1 MPNKKRI
8 LVFAEYYLPGIKG
21 GGPITTIKN
30 MVDAL
35 SDFFEFR
42 IVTLDRDL
50 GDKEPYKGIKKGWNE
65 VGDASVLYLGP
76 KETKISGF
84 IKILKEEE
92 YDAIYFNSFFSVK
105 FTLKPLIAYKRLKLK
120 KQMIIAPRGE
130 FSKGALQLKSHI
142 KKLYLMIAKRL
153 FPLNKVIF
161 QASSEFE
168 KNDIK
173 AIFKEANVVIAPNI
187 RTKPIENLPFENK
200 TKGMLKIVFLSR
212 ISPKKNLLY
221 ALEVLKEIK
230 GELYFEIYGPI
241 EDKEYWNKCNEI
253 IKNLPA
259 NVKVSYCGQIKHDK
273 VIETLNNYHL
283 FFLPTL
289 GENYGHVIHEALLAG
304 CPVLISDQT
313 PWKDLQK
320 KGVGWDIPLKQKEEF
335 TKAISFMIQLSNKEF
350 RELSKKAR
358 QYGAEVSRDKTVIEA
373 NKNLFR
379 KS

>member
-161 QASSEFE
+161 QAS
-168 KNDIK
+168 
-173 AIFKEANVVIAPNI
+173 
-187 RTKPIENLPFENK
+187 
-200 TKGMLKIVFLSR
+200 
-212 ISPKKNLLY
+212 
-221 ALEVLKEIK
+221 
-230 GELYFEIYGPI
+230 
-241 EDKEYWNKCNEI
+241 
-253 IKNLPA
+253 
-259 NVKVSYCGQIKHDK
+259 
-273 VIETLNNYHL
+273 
-283 FFLPTL
+283 
-289 GENYGHVIHEALLAG
+289 
-304 CPVLISDQT
+304 
-313 PWKDLQK
+313 
-320 KGVGWDIPLKQKEEF
+320 
-335 TKAISFMIQLSNKEF
+335 
-350 RELSKKAR
+350 
-358 QYGAEVSRDKTVIEA
+358 
-373 NKNLFR
+373 
-379 KS
+379 

>member
-65 VGDASVLYLGP
+65 VGNASVLYLGP

-105 FTLKPLIAYKRLKLK
+105 FTLKPLIAYKRLKLE

-142 KKLYLMIAKRL
+142 KKLYLMIARKL

-168 KNDIK
+168 KNNIK

-187 RTKPIENLPFENK
+187 RTQPIENLPFENK
-200 TKGMLKIVFLSR
+200 TEGMLKIVFLSR
-212 ISPKKNLLY
+212 ISPMKNLLY

-259 NVKVSYCGQIKHDK
+259 NVKVIYCGQIKHDK

-335 TKAISFMIQLSNKEF
+335 TKAISFIIQLSNKEF

-358 QYGAEVSRDKTVIEA
+358 KYGAEVSRDKTVIEA